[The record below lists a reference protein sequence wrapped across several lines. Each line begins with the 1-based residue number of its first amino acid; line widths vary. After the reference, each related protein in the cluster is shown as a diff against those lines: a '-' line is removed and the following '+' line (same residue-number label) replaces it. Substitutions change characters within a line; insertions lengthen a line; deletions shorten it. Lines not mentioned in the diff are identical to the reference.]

1 MKSKTSLRED
11 MPYTAG
17 LIDQM
22 RDAFGADVINPAI
35 KGGLSGDGSY
45 YAKENGIEI
54 GSRPVEIA
62 GRAVN
67 GLDMAPSFAAKGKK

>member
-1 MKSKTSLRED
+1 MVKAAVR
-11 MPYTAG
+11 
-17 LIDQM
+17 
-22 RDAFGADVINPAI
+22 
-35 KGGLSGDGSY
+35 GGISGSGEF

-67 GLDMAPSFAAKGKK
+67 GLDLAPSFAAKGKK

>member
-11 MPYTAG
+11 MPYTAVF
-17 LIDQM
+17 IDQM
-22 RDAFGADVINPAI
+22 RDAFAVEMINSAI
-35 KGGLSGDGSY
+35 KGGLSGDGSF

>member
-1 MKSKTSLRED
+1 MKSKTSLRDD
-11 MPYTAG
+11 MPLTAG
-17 LIDQM
+17 FIDQM
-22 RDAFGADVINPAI
+22 RDAFGVDMINSAI
-35 KGGLSGDGSY
+35 KGGLAGDGSF

-67 GLDMAPSFAAKGKK
+67 GLDMAASCLAKGKK